1 MSEIFNEEIEGNRVA
16 TGQFFTCL
24 KQEFESAAHS
34 EQLTVFPDI
43 SRCLMTLQRASAEE
57 LACIRNILR
66 YMMREFDRQ
75 RNRHSSVV
83 RKSSLVTSLR
93 GGNRGFRR
101 RKFMR
106 TRLLLS
112 NHKEAL

>member
-1 MSEIFNEEIEGNRVA
+1 MSEIFNKEIEVNWVT

-57 LACIRNILR
+57 LACIRKILR
-66 YMMREFDRQ
+66 YVMREFDRQ
-75 RNRHSSVV
+75 RKRRSSFVS
-83 RKSSLVTSLR
+83 KSPRVTSLR

-106 TRLLLS
+106 ARLLLS
-112 NHKEAL
+112 THEGAL